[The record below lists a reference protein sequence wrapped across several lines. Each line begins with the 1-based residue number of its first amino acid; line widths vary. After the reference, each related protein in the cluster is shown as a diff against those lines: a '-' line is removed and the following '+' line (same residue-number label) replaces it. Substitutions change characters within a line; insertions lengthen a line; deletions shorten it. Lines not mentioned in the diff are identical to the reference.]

1 MLRETGEVVGG
12 CGLVRRELPEGVEIE
27 LGYHLR
33 SDLWGR
39 GLATEAARACL
50 DEARERG
57 LDRVIAFIAAGER
70 PLRAAWRAGSAC
82 TPSTSATGSVTPTCS
97 GPRTCV
103 LRWTLP

>member
-1 MLRETGEVVGG
+1 MTRAEALAWLEEEIEYRRRDGTGRYAVVLRETGEVVGG

-50 DEARERG
+50 A
-57 LDRVIAFIAAGER
+57 
-70 PLRAAWRAGSAC
+70 
-82 TPSTSATGSVTPTCS
+82 
-97 GPRTCV
+97 
-103 LRWTLP
+103 